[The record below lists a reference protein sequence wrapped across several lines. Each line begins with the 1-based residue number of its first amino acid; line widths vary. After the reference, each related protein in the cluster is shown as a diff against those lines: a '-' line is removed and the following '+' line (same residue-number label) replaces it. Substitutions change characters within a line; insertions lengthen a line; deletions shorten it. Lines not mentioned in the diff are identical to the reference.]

1 MSVTLGMMGTVD
13 SYCQYEI
20 LANECIMLAPAHSS
34 RHSGVESIYYRI
46 DPCEIRIDHT
56 SCI

>member
-1 MSVTLGMMGTVD
+1 MPQMVISGVKSCLGD
-13 SYCQYEI
+13 ER
-20 LANECIMLAPAHSS
+20 IMLVLAYSS

-46 DPCEIRIDHT
+46 NPCEIRIDHT